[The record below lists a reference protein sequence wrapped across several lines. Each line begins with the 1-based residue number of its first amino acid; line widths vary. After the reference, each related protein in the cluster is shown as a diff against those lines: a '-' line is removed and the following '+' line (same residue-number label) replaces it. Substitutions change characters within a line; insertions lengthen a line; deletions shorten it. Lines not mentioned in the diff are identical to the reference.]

1 MSKKQKQN
9 GPGRAVAWHALSIKE
24 ALSLAKSRPGGL
36 TEQEVRKQVQLY
48 GSNQLTHSEVS
59 PFWKI
64 ILSQISSPLV
74 YVLLAAGAI
83 SWAVGHQL
91 EVVIILIAI
100 GLNTAVGFWQEY
112 KADRALSRLTNL
124 LQRFATVERDG
135 RQQRVEA
142 HQLVVGDVMVLHAGD
157 KVAADARLLQMHRLQ
172 VNEASLTGESI
183 SIDKHTDPVP
193 ADAGVG
199 DRRNMVFA
207 GTIVTHGTGRALVV
221 AVGDETQ
228 LGTIAGLVRET
239 RQDRTPLQ
247 TQLIGLSRFL
257 TILVLGIS
265 VFIFL
270 IGTLYSISGSELL
283 VTVAALAVAAI
294 PEGLLVSLTI
304 VLVIGM
310 QRLLRRRALVR
321 KLLAAETL
329 GSVTVVCSDKTGTL
343 TKGEMQVA
351 RIVVHGETHDHNHG
365 QKHTLEYEEQHLA
378 VLKAGM
384 LCNDAYIRNP
394 QDDLKEWDVVGDQ
407 TDAALLLAG
416 VQAGFDR
423 ERLQKELFRLDE
435 IPFDERYKFM
445 ATLHHGGGKEHT
457 VYMKGAPETVLSMC
471 QSARALGKT
480 LRMTANVQAQLRE
493 EYQQMAKQGLRV
505 LAVASKRVPANSES
519 FDDMRIDRDNP
530 EFTDLVFD
538 GWVGLKDPVRPEVRQ
553 VFATMSAAGIRPMI
567 ITGDHPETVRAVAA
581 ELGWQVPADAMKTG
595 QELNDLTPE
604 QLVPFVQQTQIF
616 ARVEPKH
623 KVRII
628 EALRLSGEVV
638 AMFGDG
644 VNDAPALKAADIAVV
659 VNSGTDIAKET
670 ADLILL
676 DNHFG
681 VITAAIREGRTMFD
695 NIRRI
700 FLFLVCDSFAEVGII
715 TLAIIMR
722 LPMPLTAI
730 QILWMNLLSDTLPNL
745 SLTLED
751 AQEGVMRRRPRS
763 KGERIVNKEVRS
775 LIFIT
780 TGAAVLA
787 GFLCYVTVLKMT
799 GDVALARTVC
809 FTMVALDSMF
819 YVFSIRRLGEPLWR
833 TGFFQNKPLLAAISF
848 TVSAQVLVVYWPP
861 LQSVFATVGMR
872 LFDWML
878 VLAFGILQITVIE
891 IAKIGL
897 RARLAPEE
905 QTV

>member
-9 GPGRAVAWHALSIKE
+9 AIGSGSAWHAMTAKD
-24 ALSLAKSRPGGL
+24 ALALAKSRSGGL
-36 TEQEVRKQVQLY
+36 TSAEVMRQRQLF
-48 GSNQLTHSEVS
+48 GSNELTHDEAP

-64 ILSQISSPLV
+64 FLSQVTSPLV
-74 YVLLAAGAI
+74 YVLLGAAAV
-83 SWAVGHQL
+83 SWVAGEGL
-91 EVVIILIAI
+91 EVIVILAAI
-100 GLNTAVGFWQEY
+100 GLNAAVGFWQEY
-112 KADRALSRLTNL
+112 KADRALLRLTRL
-124 LQRFATVERDG
+124 LQQYVTVERDG
-135 RQQRVEA
+135 RQQRIDA
-142 HQLVVGDVMVLHAGD
+142 ASIVVGDIMALHAGD
-157 KVAADARLLQMHRLQ
+157 KVIADARLVDARRLQ
-172 VNEASLTGESI
+172 ANEASLTGEST
-183 SIDKHTDPVP
+183 SVDKHVDPVA
-193 ADAGVG
+193 ADAGPG

-207 GTIVTHGTGRALVV
+207 GTSITHGVGRAVVV
-221 AVGDETQ
+221 AIGDQTE
-228 LGTIAGLVRET
+228 LGKIAGLVRAT

-247 TQLIGLSRFL
+247 EQLIGLSRFL
-257 TILVLGIS
+257 TILVLAIS
-265 VFIFL
+265 IFL
-270 IGTLYSISGSELL
+270 FFVGTVYSISARELL

-294 PEGLLVSLTI
+294 PEGLLISLTI

-343 TKGEMQVA
+343 TKGEMQVS
-351 RIVVHGETHDHNHG
+351 RIVVHGEAHDHNHG
-365 QKHTLEYEEQHLA
+365 PSQELAYEEQHLA

-394 QDDLKEWDVVGDQ
+394 QDDLKEWEVVGDQ

-435 IPFDERYKFM
+435 VPFDEKYKFM
-445 ATLHHGGGKEHT
+445 ATLHHVNKQEH
-457 VYMKGAPETVLSMC
+457 VLYMKGAPETVLAMC
-471 QSARALGKT
+471 RASRTAGKIQK
-480 LRMTANVQAQLRE
+480 MTPKLQASLRE
-493 EYQQMAKQGLRV
+493 EYQQMARQGLRV
-505 LAVASKRVPANSES
+505 LAVASRTVSPDQETFQDMGVDMEQPS
-519 FDDMRIDRDNP
+519 FDNL
-530 EFTDLVFD
+530 TFD

-553 VFATMSAAGIRPMI
+553 VFTTMAAAGIRPMI

-581 ELGWQVPADAMKTG
+581 ELGWVVPDSAMMTGAD
-595 QELNDLTPE
+595 LDDLPAE
-604 QLVPFVQQTQIF
+604 QLTEHVQRVQVF

-623 KVRII
+623 KVRIV

-670 ADLILL
+670 ADLVLL

-681 VITAAIREGRTMFD
+681 VITAAIREGRAMFD

-715 TLAIIMR
+715 TLAIILK
-722 LPMPLTAI
+722 LPMPLTAL

-745 SLTLED
+745 SLTLEEPQD
-751 AQEGVMRRRPRS
+751 GVMQRRPRP

-775 LIFIT
+775 LVFIT
-780 TGAAVLA
+780 TAAAVLS
-787 GFLCYVTVLKMT
+787 GFLCYVVVLKMT

-833 TGFFQNKPLLAAISF
+833 TGFFQNKPLLAAIAF
-848 TVSAQVLVVYWPP
+848 TVAAQVLVVYWQP
-861 LQSVFATVGMR
+861 LQAAFDTVNMR
-872 LFDWML
+872 VIDWGFVLF
-878 VLAFGILQITVIE
+878 FGLLQIVVIE
-891 IAKIGL
+891 VAKIGM
-897 RARLAPEE
+897 RARLN
-905 QTV
+905 TTSMN